1 MVTAKAMLVACLG
14 FASIGGLTW
23 FLSSRPRWYL
33 RLFVPRDEWREVAR
47 WAFRD
52 DFRRDMRQMAGW
64 QFGVACVFGCVGL
77 GLAL

>member
-47 WAFRD
+47 WVFRD
-52 DFRRDMRQMAGW
+52 DFRRDMRQIAGL
-64 QFGVACVFGCVGL
+64 QVGVACVFGCVGL
-77 GLAL
+77 WLAL

>member
-1 MVTAKAMLVACLG
+1 MVTAETMVVAFLG
-14 FASIGGLTW
+14 FASIAGLTW

-33 RLFVPRDEWREVAR
+33 RLFVPRDEWQEVAR

-52 DFRRDMRQMAGW
+52 DFRRDMRKMAGL
-64 QFGVACVFGCVGL
+64 QLGVACVFGCVGL

>member
-1 MVTAKAMLVACLG
+1 MMTAEASLVAFLG
-14 FASIGGLTW
+14 FASIAGLTG
-23 FLSSRPRWYL
+23 FFSSRPRWYL
-33 RLFVPRDEWREVAR
+33 RLFVPRDKWREVAR

-52 DFRRDMRQMAGW
+52 DFRRDMRQMAGL